1 MDNIGRIS
9 DLVVTGFRQSR
20 GWESHSH
27 PVGSGCD
34 RVDIQSGRWASFNL
48 GEPWSNI
55 AIEDKPDVRRSGC
68 AQVFRQRN

>member
-9 DLVVTGFRQSR
+9 GLVVTGFRQSR

-34 RVDIQSGRWASFNL
+34 RVDIQPGRWASVNL
-48 GEPWSNI
+48 GQPWSNI
-55 AIEDKPDVRRSGC
+55 AIEDKPDVR
-68 AQVFRQRN
+68 